1 MIAFIVTPGF
11 EPALSAEI
19 ADAVR
24 AIAVAAPGVVVGQA
38 AAPVGAPPL
47 DPVFARQV
55 LPDAR
60 VINGPSVNALAEA
73 AYAALEGAVDAGA
86 GPFTLHAFAVPHG
99 DDDDDDEK
107 AARESAQLGSRIAL
121 IGRETLALLQ
131 KRRRRAFVR
140 YQAPE
145 DFAASMTAG
154 TTLLQIAAIDRHS
167 ALVSAATPEALP
179 RGGFTLAPWPAGVA
193 PVAVDRAPPSRAYQK
208 LEEAFLW
215 MNAAPGPGELC
226 VDLGAAPGG
235 WTMTA
240 LKRGARL
247 IAVDRA
253 PLSIREPWEGSRAL
267 PRRTP
272 LGPSPSSVHAPPA
285 APHPRLTMTIGN
297 AFTYAPPQPVDWL
310 LCDVICEPQ
319 RSIDL
324 LARWLR
330 NRWCRAVVC
339 TVKFKGREGYGVLA
353 ALPALLAETGFRF
366 GRVKQLRRNKNEVT
380 VMGVL

>member
-38 AAPVGAPPL
+38 AARVGAPPL

-154 TTLLQIAAIDRHS
+154 TTLLQIAAIDHNS
-167 ALVSAATPEALP
+167 ALVSAAAPEALP

-240 LKRGARL
+240 LKRGARV

-253 PLSIREPWEGSRAL
+253 PLEA
-267 PRRTP
+267 
-272 LGPSPSSVHAPPA
+272 PA

-353 ALPALLAETGFRF
+353 ALPALLAEIGFRF
-366 GRVKQLRRNKNEVT
+366 GRVKQLRHNKNEVT